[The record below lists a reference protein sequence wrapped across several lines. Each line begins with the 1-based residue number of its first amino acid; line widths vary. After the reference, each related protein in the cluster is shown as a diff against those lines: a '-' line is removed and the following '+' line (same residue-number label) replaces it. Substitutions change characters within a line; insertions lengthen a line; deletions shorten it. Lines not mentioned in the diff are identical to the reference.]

1 MRKAETSPER
11 QPESMSTEDYAR
23 LAVDHASDRLG
34 SDVVLLDV
42 TGISDYADYFVIVS
56 GETDRH
62 LEAMAQDIS
71 RALRDQGLRVS
82 HREGTGKGGW
92 VLLDFPG
99 IIVHLFTRP
108 QRAKYDLESLWGRAT
123 EIVRVQ

>member
-1 MRKAETSPER
+1 MPEAQKSPDI
-11 QPESMSTEDYAR
+11 QPDPMSTEDYAR
-23 LAVDHASDRLG
+23 LVVDQASERLG

-42 TGISDYADYFVIVS
+42 VGISDFADYFVIVS

-62 LEAMAQDIS
+62 LEAMAEDIA
-71 RALRDQGLRVS
+71 RALRDRGLRVS

-108 QRAKYDLESLWGRAT
+108 QRARYDLESLWARAT